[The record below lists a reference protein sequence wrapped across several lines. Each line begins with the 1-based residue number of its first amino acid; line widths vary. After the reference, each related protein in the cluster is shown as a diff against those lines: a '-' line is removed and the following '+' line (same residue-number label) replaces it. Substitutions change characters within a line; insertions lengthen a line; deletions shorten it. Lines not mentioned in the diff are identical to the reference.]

1 MKKTIKKLSA
11 ELDDNKKLVNNVGL
25 KLSENNIPL
34 NELGSL
40 KMELNKAISEN
51 QRINDKIDEE
61 LDKNEKET
69 VKRFIAGN
77 IIGLI
82 IFIMCLINRPLAV
95 LFLLINARILCKNL
109 FDVDYKSLQKM
120 KTQEYEQKI
129 KITRLKKE
137 IETKTFH
144 SKKVIDEKEWSGR
157 ELEAIFDNAVNCV
170 EGLLSGKDI
179 KIESPLLKAVVLEL
193 LKDDNYPNATISELV
208 NIRRQQLDTPPVL
221 KKFKT
226 N

>member
-1 MKKTIKKLSA
+1 MVSMQIYIIHNLVILLNKGQISPFFDTYLTHFKFITIHSFDWKKACVRIIFAWLKREVYNEKTIKKLSA
-11 ELDDNKKLVNNVGL
+11 ELDDNNKLVDNVGL

-82 IFIMCLINRPLAV
+82 IFIMCLINKPLAV
-95 LFLLINARILCKNL
+95 LFLLINARILGKNL

-129 KITRLKKE
+129 KITRLKKKLKQKLF
-137 IETKTFH
+137 IA
-144 SKKVIDEKEWSGR
+144 KK
-157 ELEAIFDNAVNCV
+157 
-170 EGLLSGKDI
+170 
-179 KIESPLLKAVVLEL
+179 
-193 LKDDNYPNATISELV
+193 
-208 NIRRQQLDTPPVL
+208 
-221 KKFKT
+221 
-226 N
+226 

>member
-1 MKKTIKKLSA
+1 MNQKADKGKNNEQALKDIESLDVIYKTLLSSKIEDEKTKKIIT
-11 ELDDNKKLVNNVGL
+11 E
-25 KLSENNIPL
+25 
-34 NELGSL
+34 
-40 KMELNKAISEN
+40 M
-51 QRINDKIDEE
+51 
-61 LDKNEKET
+61 T
-69 VKRFIAGN
+69 N
-77 IIGLI
+77 II
-82 IFIMCLINRPLAV
+82 
-95 LFLLINARILCKNL
+95 
-109 FDVDYKSLQKM
+109 
-120 KTQEYEQKI
+120 
-129 KITRLKKE
+129 KKE

-193 LKDDNYPNATISELV
+193 LKDDNYPNATIPELV
-208 NIRRQQLDTPPVL
+208 NIRRQQLDTPPLL

>member
-1 MKKTIKKLSA
+1 MKKNIKKLSA
-11 ELDDNKKLVNNVGL
+11 ELDDNNKLVDNVGL

-40 KMELNKAISEN
+40 KMKLNKAISEN

-95 LFLLINARILCKNL
+95 LFFLINARILGKNL
-109 FDVDYKSLQKM
+109 FNVDYKSLQKM

-129 KITRLKKE
+129 KIIL
-137 IETKTFH
+137 F
-144 SKKVIDEKEWSGR
+144 
-157 ELEAIFDNAVNCV
+157 
-170 EGLLSGKDI
+170 LLDFFN
-179 KIESPLLKAVVLEL
+179 KIVYNK
-193 LKDDNYPNATISELV
+193 
-208 NIRRQQLDTPPVL
+208 
-221 KKFKT
+221 
-226 N
+226 

>member
-40 KMELNKAISEN
+40 NKAISEN

-69 VKRFIAGN
+69 IKRFIAGN

-95 LFLLINARILCKNL
+95 LFLLINARILGKNL

-193 LKDDNYPNATISELV
+193 LKDDNYPNATIPELV

>member
-1 MKKTIKKLSA
+1 
-11 ELDDNKKLVNNVGL
+11 
-25 KLSENNIPL
+25 
-34 NELGSL
+34 
-40 KMELNKAISEN
+40 
-51 QRINDKIDEE
+51 
-61 LDKNEKET
+61 
-69 VKRFIAGN
+69 
-77 IIGLI
+77 
-82 IFIMCLINRPLAV
+82 MCLINRPLAV
-95 LFLLINARILCKNL
+95 LFLLINARILGKNL

-193 LKDDNYPNATISELV
+193 LKDDNYPNATIPELV
-208 NIRRQQLDTPPVL
+208 NIRRQKLDTPPVL

>member
-1 MKKTIKKLSA
+1 
-11 ELDDNKKLVNNVGL
+11 
-25 KLSENNIPL
+25 
-34 NELGSL
+34 
-40 KMELNKAISEN
+40 
-51 QRINDKIDEE
+51 
-61 LDKNEKET
+61 
-69 VKRFIAGN
+69 
-77 IIGLI
+77 
-82 IFIMCLINRPLAV
+82 
-95 LFLLINARILCKNL
+95 
-109 FDVDYKSLQKM
+109 M

-193 LKDDNYPNATISELV
+193 LKDDNYPNATIPELV
-208 NIRRQQLDTPPVL
+208 NIRRQKLDTPPVL

>member
-82 IFIMCLINRPLAV
+82 IFIMCLINMPLAV
-95 LFLLINARILCKNL
+95 LFLLINARILGKNL

-144 SKKVIDEKEWSGR
+144 RKKVIDEKEWSGR
-157 ELEAIFDNAVNCV
+157 D
-170 EGLLSGKDI
+170 
-179 KIESPLLKAVVLEL
+179 
-193 LKDDNYPNATISELV
+193 
-208 NIRRQQLDTPPVL
+208 
-221 KKFKT
+221 
-226 N
+226 